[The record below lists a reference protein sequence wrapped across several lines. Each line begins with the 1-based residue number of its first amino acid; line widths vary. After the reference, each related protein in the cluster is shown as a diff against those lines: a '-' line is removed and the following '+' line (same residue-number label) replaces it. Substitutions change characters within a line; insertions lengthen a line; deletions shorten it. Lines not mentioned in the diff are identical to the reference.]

1 MVELAFHGHHLA
13 NQLVCDTLTSSFLRS
28 GHTCLLGILKTGAY
42 RWCLFEVFQHLS
54 CQTHPEKIVVSA

>member
-13 NQLVCDTLTSSFLRS
+13 NQLVCNTFFLQS

-54 CQTHPEKIVVSA
+54 CQTHPEEIVVSA